1 MAPTIEDLFEFM
13 KQDRVERAKERER
26 DKQEIKELVSQGIN
40 TEVKSLLTPLE
51 ERVLSVENTQAN
63 VMSQLKEIVEDM
75 KGFKEQLVDC
85 DKAGDKDRVRLGQGV
100 PASVAP
106 RNVESSGAVDHEEEK
121 VSEIISHARRTV
133 GLDRIDKT
141 DLERMRQS
149 QYGGATN
156 QEEEQL
162 LAVQEY
168 LRCELKIGS
177 EMQQNMEIENIF
189 PAYGEDPT
197 HMYVTFKQE
206 SSVRRI
212 FEKTRIMSQGSRI
225 VNFIPR
231 QFKERS
237 RAIGEIEYKLRKEEN
252 YQTRVKM
259 GLTDLELWKKE
270 RGMNHKWERVVLPRN
285 LPPIDLYS
293 PVSRFSSSSPPP
305 GRPLGHAG
313 KRGRESSGSESG
325 QKQSKAAKQ
334 DGLKGDK
341 VETWSD
347 IVKNAN
353 LVSEESTISPLN
365 DGEGLMK
372 RIDFG
377 HISSVQGT
385 PAKTLQVLEYEAS
398 PVLSRSS
405 KN

>member
-1 MAPTIEDLFEFM
+1 
-13 KQDRVERAKERER
+13 
-26 DKQEIKELVSQGIN
+26 
-40 TEVKSLLTPLE
+40 
-51 ERVLSVENTQAN
+51 
-63 VMSQLKEIVEDM
+63 
-75 KGFKEQLVDC
+75 
-85 DKAGDKDRVRLGQGV
+85 
-100 PASVAP
+100 
-106 RNVESSGAVDHEEEK
+106 
-121 VSEIISHARRTV
+121 
-133 GLDRIDKT
+133 
-141 DLERMRQS
+141 
-149 QYGGATN
+149 
-156 QEEEQL
+156 
-162 LAVQEY
+162 
-168 LRCELKIGS
+168 
-177 EMQQNMEIENIF
+177 
-189 PAYGEDPT
+189 
-197 HMYVTFKQE
+197 
-206 SSVRRI
+206 
-212 FEKTRIMSQGSRI
+212 
-225 VNFIPR
+225 
-231 QFKERS
+231 
-237 RAIGEIEYKLRKEEN
+237 
-252 YQTRVKM
+252 M

>member
-1 MAPTIEDLFEFM
+1 M
-13 KQDRVERAKERER
+13 
-26 DKQEIKELVSQGIN
+26 IKYSQ
-40 TEVKSLLTPLE
+40 
-51 ERVLSVENTQAN
+51 
-63 VMSQLKEIVEDM
+63 
-75 KGFKEQLVDC
+75 
-85 DKAGDKDRVRLGQGV
+85 
-100 PASVAP
+100 
-106 RNVESSGAVDHEEEK
+106 
-121 VSEIISHARRTV
+121 
-133 GLDRIDKT
+133 
-141 DLERMRQS
+141 
-149 QYGGATN
+149 
-156 QEEEQL
+156 
-162 LAVQEY
+162 
-168 LRCELKIGS
+168 
-177 EMQQNMEIENIF
+177 
-189 PAYGEDPT
+189 
-197 HMYVTFKQE
+197 
-206 SSVRRI
+206 
-212 FEKTRIMSQGSRI
+212 
-225 VNFIPR
+225 
-231 QFKERS
+231 
-237 RAIGEIEYKLRKEEN
+237 
-252 YQTRVKM
+252 
-259 GLTDLELWKKE
+259 
-270 RGMNHKWERVVLPRN
+270 
-285 LPPIDLYS
+285 
-293 PVSRFSSSSPPP
+293 VSRFSSSSPPP